1 MCHIFKNSL
10 FVSGAEAVKMCTG
23 TGLHLHISH
32 ILLDS
37 VALRASPCYHIVLF
51 YLSLS
56 FSLSLWRSIRKTP
69 LLKTEKKKKKRKKNV
84 LLFVIPDPSLVLW
97 RGLRLHLV
105 KPAGSKYH
113 AVCLWATTLQLLMNE
128 CTGRSW

>member
-1 MCHIFKNSL
+1 MCRILKNSL

-37 VALRASPCYHIVLF
+37 VALQASPCYHIVLF
-51 YLSLS
+51 NLSLS
-56 FSLSLWRSIRKTP
+56 LSLSPWPSIRKTP
-69 LLKTEKKKKKRKKNV
+69 LLKTEKKKNHL
-84 LLFVIPDPSLVLW
+84 LLFVTPDPSLVLW
-97 RGLRLHLV
+97 LGLRLHSV

-113 AVCLWATTLQLLMNE
+113 AVCL
-128 CTGRSW
+128 